1 MMEFLDASKIAQI
14 GALVLVVVQYVKV
27 AIPEKVTP
35 FVSIALGILI
45 SFLFQ
50 YYAGKFDIV
59 IGIVNGVLGAV
70 GADTGYGFLSNSKSP
85 QFTLAS
91 TDQLKKP

>member
-1 MMEFLDASKIAQI
+1 MDFLDVSKISQI
-14 GALVLVVVQYVKV
+14 GALVLVVVQYIKV
-27 AIPEKVTP
+27 AIPEKAIP
-35 FVSIALGILI
+35 FVSIAIGILI

-50 YYAGKFDIV
+50 YYAGKIDIL
-59 IGIVNGVLGAV
+59 IGIVNGVIGAV

-91 TDQLKKP
+91 TDQLKKQ